1 MRVLENLVNFNHFIK
16 ENLGYPA
23 KRKMIPM
30 PKTENYWRN
39 IVGNDFYL
47 SGVLDS
53 VFKRQRGYAT
63 ERQYQVLVRKERG
76 ETIPYHS
83 KN

>member
-16 ENLGYPA
+16 ENLGYPT

>member
-1 MRVLENLVNFNHFIK
+1 MRNLKNLANFNSFLV
-16 ENLGYPA
+16 ENLGIPP

-39 IVGNDFYL
+39 IIGNDFYL

-53 VFKRQRGYAT
+53 IFKKQRGYAT
-63 ERQYQVLVRKERG
+63 ERQYQILVRKERG
-76 ETIPYHS
+76 ETIPFHS

>member
-1 MRVLENLVNFNHFIK
+1 
-16 ENLGYPA
+16 
-23 KRKMIPM
+23 M